1 MSGTIQR
8 HPRFT
13 ELRDEFR
20 AHSEWFTPWA
30 GTTFRFQTI
39 DFPKQYH
46 VLSGLG
52 ASHRGGRWN
61 PQGLPAIYGSTTDTA
76 ALEECKANDRYYGVQ
91 TKSPRLLVAIE
102 ARLTRTLDLT
112 NPAIRRTLEIT
123 LTELAQ
129 EDWRKIQHAGKE
141 SLTQAIGRAVAAA
154 GGSGLL
160 ARSAGHRHGVNVV
173 IFPKAHLSDHLE
185 VVEGDKLDQLAG
197 TA

>member
-1 MSGTIQR
+1 M
-8 HPRFT
+8 
-13 ELRDEFR
+13 
-20 AHSEWFTPWA
+20 
-30 GTTFRFQTI
+30 
-39 DFPKQYH
+39 
-46 VLSGLG
+46 LSGLG

-61 PQGLPAIYGSTTDTA
+61 PQGLPAIYGGTTDTA
-76 ALEECKANDRYYGVQ
+76 ALEECKAHDRYYGVQ

-129 EDWRKIQHAGKE
+129 EDWRKIQYARKE

-160 ARSAGHRHGVNVV
+160 ARYAGHRHGVNVV
-173 IFPKAHLSDHLE
+173 IFPKAHPSDHLE